1 MTLNIFDYMS
11 IGVFLFLIVK
21 KVDED
26 VISNDFKIGILGFKY
41 WKAVGQFIL
50 NTEI

>member
-11 IGVFLFLIVK
+11 IGVFLFLTVK

-26 VISNDFKIGILGFKY
+26 VISNDFMVF
-41 WKAVGQFIL
+41 
-50 NTEI
+50 